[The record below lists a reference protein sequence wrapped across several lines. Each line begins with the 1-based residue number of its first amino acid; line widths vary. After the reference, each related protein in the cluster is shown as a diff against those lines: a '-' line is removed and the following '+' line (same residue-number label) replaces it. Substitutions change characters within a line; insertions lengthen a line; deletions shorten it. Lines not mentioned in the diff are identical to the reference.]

1 MYKVDG
7 ASSLTMFSKLTSMNL
22 EKQRKFDMTI
32 QPRLYIFRERERER
46 ERGGGETEQEISS
59 HESQKGTLKLLVP
72 MHNPVILF
80 FIQRNTT
87 YKSFFFWGAGRTQRE
102 RESTER
108 ERERITWEFM

>member
-46 ERGGGETEQEISS
+46 E
-59 HESQKGTLKLLVP
+59 LLG
-72 MHNPVILF
+72 N
-80 FIQRNTT
+80 
-87 YKSFFFWGAGRTQRE
+87 K
-102 RESTER
+102 
-108 ERERITWEFM
+108 